1 MTTALAAFDGSD
13 NALRAIDQMLRS
25 LNIEK
30 LHVHLLNVREPVKMR
45 EVVFNDKLSDMQAIE
60 KAREAAGLQLLA
72 PAKARLEAAGVSF
85 DAHAR
90 IGSPAMVIADFARE
104 YHCDLIVLGNRGMG
118 TIKNL
123 MLGSV
128 ATKVVHLA
136 EVPILLVR

>member
-1 MTTALAAFDGSD
+1 MTKVLVAFDGSD
-13 NALRAIDQMLRS
+13 NAMRAVEQLPRS
-25 LNIEK
+25 LNTDK

-60 KAREAAGLQLLA
+60 KLREEAGLAVLA

-85 DAHAR
+85 DAHAL
-90 IGSPAMVIADFARE
+90 IGSPAVVIADFARE
-104 YHCDLIVLGNRGMG
+104 YHCELIVLGTRGMG

-128 ATKVVHLA
+128 ATKVMHLA
-136 EVPILLVR
+136 EAPVLLVK